1 MHKLRKE
8 FISTAAGVNYGCWR
22 KAHFQFS
29 PSQAT
34 SQPQPVLP
42 SSCLAH
48 CMKTPSAQNANDT
61 QLFISC
67 SNIFEKLFLSNTCTA
82 SHTHTHEHTQR
93 NLHLGCAGKA
103 VDKLHTARSRSRID
117 IQSKSFS
124 LQHQL
129 QLEYMDT
136 RTGRGYTHPSPVMG
150 TDCCANCKFID
161 CNKRQRSLKPSH

>member
-82 SHTHTHEHTQR
+82 SHTHSRT
-93 NLHLGCAGKA
+93 
-103 VDKLHTARSRSRID
+103 HTAESAPWLCWKSCW
-117 IQSKSFS
+117 QATHSPFSFS
-124 LQHQL
+124 NWHSIEILFAAASITIRI
-129 QLEYMDT
+129 Y
-136 RTGRGYTHPSPVMG
+136 GHPNWAWLHPPIARDG
-150 TDCCANCKFID
+150 H
-161 CNKRQRSLKPSH
+161 RLLR